1 MKKNF
6 LFKFSAIAMSLI
18 LIACGGSTSEDV
30 VETETTAIES
40 EESLNVVVTTPML
53 GEFVKQV
60 AGDSVVLNILMPAE
74 ADPHTYDPSPQDAAK
89 IADADIVFYVGI
101 KYETSSLLKLIE
113 NTASTNAT
121 LLEIGEE
128 IDPIEFKDGE
138 HDHDEDGH
146 DDHDEDGH
154 DDDEEDH
161 DDEDGDH
168 DHDDEDGHDD
178 HDEEGHDDDKDHDHD
193 DEDGHDDHDEDGHD
207 DHDEEGHDD
216 DKDHDHDDEDGH
228 DDHDEDGHDDDEE
241 GHDDEDGHDDHDE
254 EGHDDDKDH
263 DHDDEDGHDDHDE
276 EGHEGHEGHDHGS
289 EDPHFW
295 FDPVRVAMAVEVI
308 KDSLVSLDP
317 ANTSTYEANADNF
330 ISELT
335 DLDAQVKAL
344 IESVSEDNRKIVTT
358 HEALGYLEARYGIEV
373 FATIIP
379 SLSTADEISP
389 SQIADVIDVIED
401 NNIKVLFVE
410 SEAPSV
416 YAETVAAEAG
426 ITAVTGLYVETL
438 KDGQTYSDFLISNVT
453 LIVESLNSAGEG

>member
-60 AGDSVVLNILMPAE
+60 AGDSVVLDVLMPAE

-89 IADADIVFYVGI
+89 IADADIVLYVGI

-138 HDHDEDGH
+138 HDHGHHDDEDGH
-146 DDHDEDGH
+146 DDHDEEG
-154 DDDEEDH
+154 
-161 DDEDGDH
+161 
-168 DHDDEDGHDD
+168 HDDEDGHDD

-193 DEDGHDDHDEDGHD
+193 DEDGHD
-207 DHDEEGHDD
+207 
-216 DKDHDHDDEDGH
+216 
-228 DDHDEDGHDDDEE
+228 
-241 GHDDEDGHDDHDE
+241 
-254 EGHDDDKDH
+254 

-317 ANTSTYEANADNF
+317 ANSSTYEANADNF

-335 DLDAQVKAL
+335 DLDIQVKQL

>member
-6 LFKFSAIAMSLI
+6 LFRLSAIAMSLI
-18 LIACGGSTSEDV
+18 LVACGGSTSEDV
-30 VETETTAIES
+30 VENETTAIES

-60 AGDSVVLNILMPAE
+60 AGDSVVLDILMPAE

-89 IADADIVFYVGI
+89 IADADIVLYVGI

-138 HDHDEDGH
+138 RDHGHH
-146 DDHDEDGH
+146 DDHDEEG
-154 DDDEEDH
+154 
-161 DDEDGDH
+161 
-168 DHDDEDGHDD
+168 HDDEDGHDD

-193 DEDGHDDHDEDGHD
+193 DE
-207 DHDEEGHDD
+207 EGHD
-216 DKDHDHDDEDGH
+216 
-228 DDHDEDGHDDDEE
+228 
-241 GHDDEDGHDDHDE
+241 
-254 EGHDDDKDH
+254 

-317 ANTSTYEANADNF
+317 ANSSTYEANADNF

>member
-6 LFKFSAIAMSLI
+6 LFRLSAIAMSLI
-18 LIACGGSTSEDV
+18 LVACGGSTSEDV
-30 VETETTAIES
+30 VENETTAIES

-60 AGDSVVLNILMPAE
+60 AGDSVVLDILMPAE

-89 IADADIVFYVGI
+89 IADADIVLYVGI

-128 IDPIEFKDGE
+128 IDPIEFIDGE
-138 HDHDEDGH
+138 RDHGH
-146 DDHDEDGH
+146 
-154 DDDEEDH
+154 
-161 DDEDGDH
+161 
-168 DHDDEDGHDD
+168 
-178 HDEEGHDDDKDHDHD
+178 
-193 DEDGHDDHDEDGHD
+193 
-207 DHDEEGHDD
+207 
-216 DKDHDHDDEDGH
+216 
-228 DDHDEDGHDDDEE
+228 
-241 GHDDEDGHDDHDE
+241 
-254 EGHDDDKDH
+254 
-263 DHDDEDGHDDHDE
+263 HDDHDE

-317 ANTSTYEANADNF
+317 ANSSTYEANADNF

-335 DLDAQVKAL
+335 DLDAQVKEL

>member
-6 LFKFSAIAMSLI
+6 LFKLSAIAMSLI
-18 LIACGGSTSEDV
+18 LVACGGSTSEDV
-30 VETETTAIES
+30 VENETTAIES

-60 AGDSVVLNILMPAE
+60 AGDSVVLDILMPAE

-89 IADADIVFYVGI
+89 IADADIVLYVGI

-138 HDHDEDGH
+138 HDHGN
-146 DDHDEDGH
+146 
-154 DDDEEDH
+154 
-161 DDEDGDH
+161 
-168 DHDDEDGHDD
+168 
-178 HDEEGHDDDKDHDHD
+178 
-193 DEDGHDDHDEDGHD
+193 
-207 DHDEEGHDD
+207 
-216 DKDHDHDDEDGH
+216 
-228 DDHDEDGHDDDEE
+228 
-241 GHDDEDGHDDHDE
+241 HDDHDE

-317 ANTSTYEANADNF
+317 ANSSTYEANADNF

-335 DLDAQVKAL
+335 DLDAQVKEL
-344 IESVSEDNRKIVTT
+344 IESVPEDSRKIVTT
-358 HEALGYLEARYGIEV
+358 HESLGYLEARYGIEV
-373 FATIIP
+373 FATIVP
-379 SLSTADEISP
+379 SLDSSDEISP
-389 SQIADVIDVIED
+389 SQIAGVIEVIED
-401 NNIKVLFVE
+401 NDIKILFVE

-426 ITAVTGLYVETL
+426 IIAVTGLNVETL

>member
-1 MKKNF
+1 VKKNF
-6 LFKFSAIAMSLI
+6 LFRLSAIAMSLI
-18 LIACGGSTSEDV
+18 LVACGGSTSEDV
-30 VETETTAIES
+30 VENETTAIES

-60 AGDSVVLNILMPAE
+60 AGDSVVLDILMPAE

-89 IADADIVFYVGI
+89 IADADIVLYVGI

-138 HDHDEDGH
+138 HDHGN
-146 DDHDEDGH
+146 
-154 DDDEEDH
+154 
-161 DDEDGDH
+161 
-168 DHDDEDGHDD
+168 HDD

-193 DEDGHDDHDEDGHD
+193 DEDGHDDHDE
-207 DHDEEGHDD
+207 EG
-216 DKDHDHDDEDGH
+216 HDDEDGH
-228 DDHDEDGHDDDEE
+228 DDH
-241 GHDDEDGHDDHDE
+241 DEDGHDDHDE

>member
-60 AGDSVVLNILMPAE
+60 VGDSVVLDVLMPAE
-74 ADPHTYDPSPQDAAK
+74 ANPHTYDPSPQDAAK
-89 IADADIVFYVGI
+89 IADADIVLYVGI

-138 HDHDEDGH
+138 HDHDE
-146 DDHDEDGH
+146 
-154 DDDEEDH
+154 
-161 DDEDGDH
+161 
-168 DHDDEDGHDD
+168 
-178 HDEEGHDDDKDHDHD
+178 EGHDDDKDHDHD
-193 DEDGHDDHDEDGHD
+193 DEDGHD
-207 DHDEEGHDD
+207 
-216 DKDHDHDDEDGH
+216 
-228 DDHDEDGHDDDEE
+228 
-241 GHDDEDGHDDHDE
+241 
-254 EGHDDDKDH
+254 

-317 ANTSTYEANADNF
+317 ANSSTYEANADNF

-335 DLDAQVKAL
+335 DLDAQVKEL

-358 HEALGYLEARYGIEV
+358 HESLGYLEARYGIEV

-379 SLSTADEISP
+379 SLSSADEISP
-389 SQIADVIDVIED
+389 SQIADVIDLIED

-416 YAETVAAEAG
+416 YAETVSAEAG

>member
-6 LFKFSAIAMSLI
+6 LFRLSAIAMSLI
-18 LIACGGSTSEDV
+18 LVACGGSTSEDV
-30 VETETTAIES
+30 VENETTAIES

-60 AGDSVVLNILMPAE
+60 AGDSVVLDILMPAE

-89 IADADIVFYVGI
+89 IADADIVLYVGI

-138 HDHDEDGH
+138 HDHGN
-146 DDHDEDGH
+146 
-154 DDDEEDH
+154 
-161 DDEDGDH
+161 
-168 DHDDEDGHDD
+168 
-178 HDEEGHDDDKDHDHD
+178 
-193 DEDGHDDHDEDGHD
+193 
-207 DHDEEGHDD
+207 
-216 DKDHDHDDEDGH
+216 
-228 DDHDEDGHDDDEE
+228 
-241 GHDDEDGHDDHDE
+241 
-254 EGHDDDKDH
+254 
-263 DHDDEDGHDDHDE
+263 HDDHDE

-317 ANTSTYEANADNF
+317 ANSSTYEANADNF

-335 DLDAQVKAL
+335 DLDAQVKEL

-416 YAETVAAEAG
+416 YAETVVAEAG

>member
-6 LFKFSAIAMSLI
+6 LFRLSAIAMSLI
-18 LIACGGSTSEDV
+18 LVACGGSTSEDV
-30 VETETTAIES
+30 VENETTAIES

-60 AGDSVVLNILMPAE
+60 AGDSVVLDILMPAE

-89 IADADIVFYVGI
+89 IADADIVLYVGI

-138 HDHDEDGH
+138 RDHGH
-146 DDHDEDGH
+146 
-154 DDDEEDH
+154 
-161 DDEDGDH
+161 
-168 DHDDEDGHDD
+168 
-178 HDEEGHDDDKDHDHD
+178 
-193 DEDGHDDHDEDGHD
+193 HDDHDEDGHD

-228 DDHDEDGHDDDEE
+228 DDHD
-241 GHDDEDGHDDHDE
+241 DEDGHDDHDE
-254 EGHDDDKDH
+254 EG
-263 DHDDEDGHDDHDE
+263 HDDEDGHDDHDE

>member
-6 LFKFSAIAMSLI
+6 LFKLSAIAMSLI

-60 AGDSVVLNILMPAE
+60 AGDSVVLDVLMPAE

-89 IADADIVFYVGI
+89 IADADIVLYVGI

-138 HDHDEDGH
+138 HDHGN
-146 DDHDEDGH
+146 
-154 DDDEEDH
+154 
-161 DDEDGDH
+161 
-168 DHDDEDGHDD
+168 
-178 HDEEGHDDDKDHDHD
+178 
-193 DEDGHDDHDEDGHD
+193 
-207 DHDEEGHDD
+207 
-216 DKDHDHDDEDGH
+216 
-228 DDHDEDGHDDDEE
+228 
-241 GHDDEDGHDDHDE
+241 
-254 EGHDDDKDH
+254 
-263 DHDDEDGHDDHDE
+263 HDDHDE

-317 ANTSTYEANADNF
+317 ANSSTYEANADNF

-335 DLDAQVKAL
+335 DLDAQVKEL

-358 HEALGYLEARYGIEV
+358 HESLGYLEARYGIEV

-379 SLSTADEISP
+379 TLSTADEISP

-410 SEAPSV
+410 SEAPSI
-416 YAETVAAEAG
+416 YSETVTAEAG

>member
-6 LFKFSAIAMSLI
+6 LFRLSAIAMSLI
-18 LIACGGSTSEDV
+18 LVACGGSTSEDV
-30 VETETTAIES
+30 VENETTSIQS
-40 EESLNVVVTTPML
+40 EESLKVVVTTPML

-60 AGDSVVLNILMPAE
+60 AGDSVVLDVLMPAE

-89 IADADIVFYVGI
+89 IANADIVIYVGI

-138 HDHDEDGH
+138 HDHDD
-146 DDHDEDGH
+146 
-154 DDDEEDH
+154 
-161 DDEDGDH
+161 
-168 DHDDEDGHDD
+168 
-178 HDEEGHDDDKDHDHD
+178 EGHDDDKDHDHD
-193 DEDGHDDHDEDGHD
+193 DEDGHDDHD
-207 DHDEEGHDD
+207 
-216 DKDHDHDDEDGH
+216 DEDGH
-228 DDHDEDGHDDDEE
+228 DDHDED
-241 GHDDEDGHDDHDE
+241 
-254 EGHDDDKDH
+254 
-263 DHDDEDGHDDHDE
+263 
-276 EGHEGHEGHDHGS
+276 GHEGHEGHDHGS

-317 ANTSTYEANADNF
+317 ANSSTYEANADNF

-335 DLDAQVKAL
+335 DLDAQVKEL
-344 IESVSEDNRKIVTT
+344 IESVPEESRKIVTT
-358 HEALGYLEARYGIEV
+358 HESLGYLEARYGIEV
-373 FATIIP
+373 FATIVP
-379 SLSTADEISP
+379 SLDSSDEISP
-389 SQIADVIDVIED
+389 SQIAGVIEVIED
-401 NNIKVLFVE
+401 NDIKVLFVE

-426 ITAVTGLYVETL
+426 IIAVTGLNVETL

>member
-18 LIACGGSTSEDV
+18 LIACGGSTSEDA
-30 VETETTAIES
+30 VETETTVIEN

-60 AGDSVVLNILMPAE
+60 AGDSVVLDILMPAE

-89 IADADIVFYVGI
+89 IADADMVLFVGI

-128 IDPIEFKDGE
+128 VDPIEFKDGE
-138 HDHDEDGH
+138 HDHG
-146 DDHDEDGH
+146 
-154 DDDEEDH
+154 
-161 DDEDGDH
+161 
-168 DHDDEDGHDD
+168 
-178 HDEEGHDDDKDHDHD
+178 HDEEGHDDHD
-193 DEDGHDDHDEDGHD
+193 
-207 DHDEEGHDD
+207 
-216 DKDHDHDDEDGH
+216 
-228 DDHDEDGHDDDEE
+228 
-241 GHDDEDGHDDHDE
+241 
-254 EGHDDDKDH
+254 
-263 DHDDEDGHDDHDE
+263 DE

-317 ANTSTYEANADNF
+317 TNSSTYEANADNF

-335 DLDAQVKAL
+335 DLDAQVKEL
-344 IESVSEDNRKIVTT
+344 VESVSEDNRKIVTT
-358 HEALGYLEARYGIEV
+358 HEALGYLEARYEIEV

-379 SLSTADEISP
+379 TLSTADEISP
-389 SQIADVIDVIED
+389 SQIADVIDVIKD
-401 NNIKVLFVE
+401 NDIKVLFVE
-410 SEAPSV
+410 TEAPSV
-416 YAETVAAEAG
+416 YADTVAAEAG
-426 ITAVTGLYVETL
+426 IIAIKGLYVETL
-438 KDGQTYSDFLISNVT
+438 KDGQSYSDFLISNVT

>member
-6 LFKFSAIAMSLI
+6 LFRLSAIAMSLI
-18 LIACGGSTSEDV
+18 LVACGGSTSEDV
-30 VETETTAIES
+30 VENETTAIES

-60 AGDSVVLNILMPAE
+60 AGDSVVLDILMPAE

-89 IADADIVFYVGI
+89 IADADIVLYVGI

-138 HDHDEDGH
+138 HDHGHH
-146 DDHDEDGH
+146 DDH
-154 DDDEEDH
+154 
-161 DDEDGDH
+161 
-168 DHDDEDGHDD
+168 
-178 HDEEGHDDDKDHDHD
+178 
-193 DEDGHDDHDEDGHD
+193 
-207 DHDEEGHDD
+207 
-216 DKDHDHDDEDGH
+216 
-228 DDHDEDGHDDDEE
+228 
-241 GHDDEDGHDDHDE
+241 
-254 EGHDDDKDH
+254 
-263 DHDDEDGHDDHDE
+263 DEDGHDDHDE

-453 LIVESLNSAGEG
+453 LIVDSLNSAGEG

>member
-60 AGDSVVLNILMPAE
+60 AGDSVVLDVLMPAE

-89 IADADIVFYVGI
+89 IADADIVLYVGI

-138 HDHDEDGH
+138 HDHGNH
-146 DDHDEDGH
+146 DDH
-154 DDDEEDH
+154 
-161 DDEDGDH
+161 
-168 DHDDEDGHDD
+168 
-178 HDEEGHDDDKDHDHD
+178 
-193 DEDGHDDHDEDGHD
+193 
-207 DHDEEGHDD
+207 
-216 DKDHDHDDEDGH
+216 
-228 DDHDEDGHDDDEE
+228 
-241 GHDDEDGHDDHDE
+241 
-254 EGHDDDKDH
+254 
-263 DHDDEDGHDDHDE
+263 DEDGHDDHDE

-335 DLDAQVKAL
+335 DLDAQVKEL

>member
-6 LFKFSAIAMSLI
+6 LFRLSAIAMSLI
-18 LIACGGSTSEDV
+18 LVACGGSTSEDV
-30 VETETTAIES
+30 VENETTAIES

-60 AGDSVVLNILMPAE
+60 AGDSVVLDILMPAE

-89 IADADIVFYVGI
+89 IADADIVLYVGI

-113 NTASTNAT
+113 NTASTNTT

-138 HDHDEDGH
+138 HDHGNH
-146 DDHDEDGH
+146 DDH
-154 DDDEEDH
+154 
-161 DDEDGDH
+161 
-168 DHDDEDGHDD
+168 
-178 HDEEGHDDDKDHDHD
+178 
-193 DEDGHDDHDEDGHD
+193 
-207 DHDEEGHDD
+207 
-216 DKDHDHDDEDGH
+216 
-228 DDHDEDGHDDDEE
+228 
-241 GHDDEDGHDDHDE
+241 
-254 EGHDDDKDH
+254 
-263 DHDDEDGHDDHDE
+263 DEDGHDDHDE

>member
-6 LFKFSAIAMSLI
+6 LFRLSAIAMSLI
-18 LIACGGSTSEDV
+18 LVACGGSTSEDV
-30 VETETTAIES
+30 VENETTAIES

-60 AGDSVVLNILMPAE
+60 AGDSVVLDILMPAE

-89 IADADIVFYVGI
+89 IADADIVLYVGI

-138 HDHDEDGH
+138 HDHGNH
-146 DDHDEDGH
+146 DDHDEEGH
-154 DDDEEDH
+154 DDDK
-161 DDEDGDH
+161 DH

-193 DEDGHDDHDEDGHD
+193 DEDGHDDHDD
-207 DHDEEGHDD
+207 
-216 DKDHDHDDEDGH
+216 
-228 DDHDEDGHDDDEE
+228 
-241 GHDDEDGHDDHDE
+241 
-254 EGHDDDKDH
+254 
-263 DHDDEDGHDDHDE
+263 

-317 ANTSTYEANADNF
+317 ANSSTYEANADNF

>member
-6 LFKFSAIAMSLI
+6 LFRLSAIAMSLI
-18 LIACGGSTSEDV
+18 LVACGGSTSEDV
-30 VETETTAIES
+30 VENETTAIES

-60 AGDSVVLNILMPAE
+60 AGDSVVLDILMPAE

-89 IADADIVFYVGI
+89 IADADIVLYVGI

-128 IDPIEFKDGE
+128 IDPIEFIDGE
-138 HDHDEDGH
+138 RDHGH
-146 DDHDEDGH
+146 
-154 DDDEEDH
+154 
-161 DDEDGDH
+161 
-168 DHDDEDGHDD
+168 HDD

-193 DEDGHDDHDEDGHD
+193 DEDGHDDHD
-207 DHDEEGHDD
+207 
-216 DKDHDHDDEDGH
+216 
-228 DDHDEDGHDDDEE
+228 
-241 GHDDEDGHDDHDE
+241 
-254 EGHDDDKDH
+254 
-263 DHDDEDGHDDHDE
+263 DE

-295 FDPVRVAMAVEVI
+295 FDPVRVVMAVEVI

-317 ANTSTYEANADNF
+317 ANSSTYEANADNF

-335 DLDAQVKAL
+335 DLDAQVKEL

-358 HEALGYLEARYGIEV
+358 HEALGYLEARYGIEI

-416 YAETVAAEAG
+416 YAETVVAEAG

>member
-18 LIACGGSTSEDV
+18 LIACGGSTSEDA
-30 VETETTAIES
+30 VETETTVIEN

-60 AGDSVVLNILMPAE
+60 AGDSVVLDILMPAE

-89 IADADIVFYVGI
+89 IADADMVLFVGI

-128 IDPIEFKDGE
+128 VDPIEFKDGE
-138 HDHDEDGH
+138 HDHGH
-146 DDHDEDGH
+146 DEEGH
-154 DDDEEDH
+154 D
-161 DDEDGDH
+161 

-178 HDEEGHDDDKDHDHD
+178 H
-193 DEDGHDDHDEDGHD
+193 
-207 DHDEEGHDD
+207 
-216 DKDHDHDDEDGH
+216 
-228 DDHDEDGHDDDEE
+228 DEE

-254 EGHDDDKDH
+254 EGHDEDKDH

-295 FDPVRVAMAVEVI
+295 FDPVRVALAVEVI

-317 ANTSTYEANADNF
+317 TNSSTYEANADNF

-335 DLDAQVKAL
+335 DLDAQVKEL
-344 IESVSEDNRKIVTT
+344 VESVSEDNRKIVTT
-358 HEALGYLEARYGIEV
+358 HEALGYLEARYEIEV

-379 SLSTADEISP
+379 TLSTADEISP
-389 SQIADVIDVIED
+389 SQIADVIDVIKD
-401 NNIKVLFVE
+401 NDIKVLFVE
-410 SEAPSV
+410 TEAPSV
-416 YAETVAAEAG
+416 YADTVAAEAG
-426 ITAVTGLYVETL
+426 IIAIKGLYVETL
-438 KDGQTYSDFLISNVT
+438 KDGQSYSDFLISNVT

>member
-60 AGDSVVLNILMPAE
+60 AGDSVVLDVLMPAE

-89 IADADIVFYVGI
+89 IADADIVLYVGI

-138 HDHDEDGH
+138 HDHGH
-146 DDHDEDGH
+146 
-154 DDDEEDH
+154 
-161 DDEDGDH
+161 
-168 DHDDEDGHDD
+168 HDD

-193 DEDGHDDHDEDGHD
+193 DEDGHDDHD
-207 DHDEEGHDD
+207 
-216 DKDHDHDDEDGH
+216 DEDGH
-228 DDHDEDGHDDDEE
+228 DDHDEE

-254 EGHDDDKDH
+254 EGH
-263 DHDDEDGHDDHDE
+263 ES
-276 EGHEGHEGHDHGS
+276 HEGHDYGS

-317 ANTSTYEANADNF
+317 ANSSTYEANADNF

-335 DLDAQVKAL
+335 DLDAQVKEL

-358 HEALGYLEARYGIEV
+358 HEALGYLEVRYGIEV

-416 YAETVAAEAG
+416 YAETVVAEAG